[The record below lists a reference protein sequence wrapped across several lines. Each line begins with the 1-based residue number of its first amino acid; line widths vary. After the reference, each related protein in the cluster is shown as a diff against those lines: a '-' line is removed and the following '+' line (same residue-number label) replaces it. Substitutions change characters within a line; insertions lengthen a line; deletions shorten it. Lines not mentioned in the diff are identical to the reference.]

1 MARSRTQV
9 KLERRARAGVDVER
23 VAQLKQEM
31 LEEIEA
37 FRDETVGSAANEPT
51 PNGRE
56 S

>member
-1 MARSRTQV
+1 MARSWTSE
-9 KLERRARAGVDVER
+9 LERRARAGADVER

-37 FRDETVGSAANEPT
+37 CRDETAGGAANEPA